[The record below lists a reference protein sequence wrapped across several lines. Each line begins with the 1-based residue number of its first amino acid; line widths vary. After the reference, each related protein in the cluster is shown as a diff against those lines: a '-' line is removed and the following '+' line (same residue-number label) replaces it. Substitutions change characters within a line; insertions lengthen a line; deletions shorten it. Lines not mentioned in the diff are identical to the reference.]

1 VVWLREPETPV
12 MVTVLVP
19 VVALLL
25 AVNVRVLVLLA
36 GFGLNAAVTPLPRPL
51 ADRVTFPAKPLDGVI
66 VIVVVPCDDRVMVR
80 LFGDADKVKLPDAT
94 AVTVRVTV
102 VVWVM
107 PPPVPVTVIG

>member
-1 VVWLREPETPV
+1 VVWFREPETPV

-25 AVNVRVLVLLA
+25 VVNVKVLEPLA
-36 GFGLNAAVTPLPRPL
+36 GLGLNEAVTPLPRPL
-51 ADRVTFPAKPLDGVI
+51 ADRVTLPVKPLDGVI

-80 LFGDADKVKLPDAT
+80 LFGDADKVKLPDAA

-102 VVWVM
+102 VVCVM
-107 PPPVPVTVIG
+107 LPPVPVTVIG